1 MSLGRRFNAISVLTV
16 YLGLLTFCLADDRP
30 TLAVV
35 CTLVS
40 ILGYVAGAAG
50 DGWRPVCLPRAV
62 VNLLVLG
69 AIINAALHAS
79 RAHVGQPIVSH
90 LGEFLVYVQ
99 LLKLFDR
106 RTARDESQLL
116 TLSLFVVIAAMLT
129 SNTLPVGVCLF
140 LYTPAALTAAMLYQ
154 LHAGQRQITNRPTT
168 GTDGTQP
175 PRPPASAAKPVIA
188 AGRHAARQF
197 RLVAVVSLLAATAM
211 AAIVF
216 ALTPRGLGAGALGQ
230 FGQASITRTG
240 FNDEIKLGHAGFLD
254 DNSTPV
260 LDLTV
265 EDAAGASLGSP
276 DHPYYLRG
284 VTRDRYTPPIWTSS
298 TPPETRPRAISV
310 QAGVPGVIDPAVD
323 AGVGRGMR
331 VIQRITLRSPSEDA
345 VLFTLWR
352 PITLTANQPS
362 SFTVEADD
370 MSLRRN
376 GSVPSN
382 LSYVIQS
389 SPTEGVEAP
398 EPPPPPAHDAFA
410 GPIRDLAR
418 SVLTENGVAIDPA
431 KRDRPANRQ
440 AAAAIRDYLRTH
452 CEYSRELDAPDPGQD
467 PIEMFLF
474 KTRRG
479 HCEYFASAMVAMCQS
494 VGLSARLVVGYVAA
508 DYNTLTRKYLVR
520 QSDAHA
526 WTEVHVGGG
535 VWQVFDPTP
544 ASGVSALRRQSRGWL
559 AALRNWYDT
568 IEFGWNRSVIGFDAN
583 AQGSSAIGRRFN
595 FGGVRR
601 FVDDLSGRLF
611 VAARRLR
618 SGGISSLPT
627 GWIVPAVVG
636 VAAAVLLWRGLRRR
650 GRSRPD
656 RGAGP
661 RTGRGRPQQ
670 PGLTFY
676 SDALRSLRR
685 AGEPKP
691 DSIPPLLHAEHL
703 RSRSPSAADRLAE
716 ISRVYYRVRFGGSQL
731 SESEA
736 AEINRHVAEL
746 RAALRMHGRRTD

>member
-1 MSLGRRFNAISVLTV
+1 MNLGRRFNALAVLTV
-16 YLGLLTFCLADDRP
+16 GLGLLTFCLADDRP
-30 TLAVV
+30 ALAIV

-40 ILGYVAGAAG
+40 ILGYWAGSAG
-50 DGWRPVCLPRAV
+50 DGWRPVCLPRTV

-69 AIINAALHAS
+69 AIVNAALHAS

-116 TLSLFVVIAAMLT
+116 TLSVFVVIAAMLT

-140 LYTPAALTAAMLYQ
+140 LYTPAAIMAAMLYQ
-154 LHAGQRQITNRPTT
+154 LRAGQRQAVGRPNF
-168 GTDGTQP
+168 DNDP
-175 PRPPASAAKPVIA
+175 VPVPLPSPHVASGKHAV
-188 AGRHAARQF
+188 RHL
-197 RLVAVVSLLAATAM
+197 RLVAAVSLLTASALAAV
-211 AAIVF
+211 VF
-216 ALTPRGLGAGALGQ
+216 ALAPRGLGAGALGQ

-254 DNSTPV
+254 DNTAPV

-298 TPPETRPRAISV
+298 TPPEQRPREVSL

-323 AGVGRGMR
+323 AGVARGLR
-331 VIQRITLRSPSEDA
+331 IVQRITLRSPSEDA
-345 VLFTLWR
+345 VLFTIWR
-352 PITLTANQPS
+352 PIALTASRPV
-362 SFTVEADD
+362 SFTIEPDD
-370 MSLRRN
+370 LALRRN
-376 GSVPSN
+376 GSVPSD

-389 SPTEGVEAP
+389 APTDGTDGSEAP
-398 EPPPPPAHDAFA
+398 PPIPADAFA
-410 GPIRDLAR
+410 GPVRDLAR
-418 SVLTENGVAIDPA
+418 SILAENNIPIDPMR
-431 KRDRPANRQ
+431 RDRPANRQ
-440 AAAAIRDYLRTH
+440 AAAAFRDHLKAR
-452 CEYSRELDAPDPGQD
+452 CEYSRELDAPAPGED

-494 VGLSARLVVGYVAA
+494 VGLPARLVVGYVAA

-526 WTEVHVGGG
+526 WVEVHVGGG
-535 VWQVFDPTP
+535 VWQSFDPTP
-544 ASGVSALRRQSRGWL
+544 ASGVAALRRQSRGWL

-568 IEFGWNRSVIGFDAN
+568 IEFSWNRSVVGFDAA

-595 FGGVRR
+595 FDGVRR
-601 FVDDLSGRLF
+601 FFDDLSGRLF

-618 SGGISSLPT
+618 SGGTAAIPT
-627 GWIVPAVVG
+627 GWIVPAIVG
-636 VAAAVLLWRGLRRR
+636 VAVLALLWRALRRR
-650 GRSRPD
+650 ARARPL
-656 RGAGP
+656 RTPRPRAERAHPERAGL
-661 RTGRGRPQQ
+661 R
-670 PGLTFY
+670 FY
-676 SDALRSLRR
+676 TDTLRALRR
-685 AGEPKP
+685 AGEGKP
-691 DSIPPLLHAEHL
+691 DSVPPLLHAERLHA
-703 RSRSPSAADRLAE
+703 RSHPAAAPLSAIAHAF
-716 ISRVYYRVRFGGSQL
+716 YRVRFGGESL
-731 SESEA
+731 SESESSDIA
-736 AEINRHVAEL
+736 RRVAEL
-746 RAALRMHGRRTD
+746 RTSLRSRRARPG